1 MGVYR
6 LLSYCLD
13 RRQQCV
19 EYVDLVEEAASKD
32 GIEILVDYYSFQ
44 QFLVKKYWDA
54 LSAVTNNPYL
64 RLLGGEYRSLD
75 EYMTKLI
82 KDLQSLDIH
91 FVMFIDG
98 AKGSSKIGT
107 EQKMNTWKFRHMK
120 DLEKMQDLI
129 SVLNRY
135 KRIEDLSSESNI
147 RPVLLEVQIM
157 ETLKECKCEVVQC
170 PSGEADFVIARNLQS
185 RPKAFAILS
194 NDSDFC
200 VFSCCKFIPNEL
212 FDLQNDLQLG
222 GTEFLPAKPIRLMVG
237 MIRSTKVTSLLEV
250 CLK

>member
-1 MGVYR
+1 V
-6 LLSYCLD
+6 
-13 RRQQCV
+13 
-19 EYVDLVEEAASKD
+19 EAARDKA

-44 QFLVKKYWDA
+44 QFLLNNFWKSI
-54 LSAVTNNPYL
+54 SAVCNNPYL

-75 EYMTKLI
+75 DYVTKLI

-91 FVMFIDG
+91 LVMFVDG
-98 AKGSSKIGT
+98 SKGSSRVGTGQKI
-107 EQKMNTWKFRHMK
+107 ETWKYRHLRDMDK
-120 DLEKMQDLI
+120 LREIVAVVNK
-129 SVLNRY
+129 R
-135 KRIEDLSSESNI
+135 KRIEELPFDTNI
-147 RPVLLEVQIM
+147 RPVLLEVQIF

-212 FDLQNDLQLG
+212 FDLQCDLQLG
-222 GTEFLPAKPIRLMVG
+222 GSQLLPEKPVRLMIG
-237 MIRSTKVTSLLEV
+237 MIRTAKVVQMLEV
-250 CLK
+250 CCTY